1 MTSDEARDR
10 FSDAYEGE
18 LSAEEQAAFDAALAA
33 DEALAAEYDDF
44 RAFLE
49 GTSALAGLGDLLD
62 LRDDPS
68 LRREFL
74 MEPPPADAP
83 DLLPGVQKKLR
94 ERSRGRYYRDR
105 FAERSKL
112 RAFPLVLGIIMVLIL
127 ALSWF
132 GLSYVQLELEAE
144 PLAPIED
151 AGER

>member
-1 MTSDEARDR
+1 MTSDDARDR

-18 LSAEEQAAFDAALAA
+18 LSPEEQAAFDAALAA
-33 DEALAAEYDDF
+33 DEALAAEYEDF
-44 RAFLE
+44 RSFLE
-49 GTSALAGLGDLLD
+49 GTSALAALGDLD

-74 MEPPPADAP
+74 GPPPDDAP

-112 RAFPLVLGIIMVLIL
+112 RAFPVVLGIIMVLIL

-132 GLSYVQLELEAE
+132 GLSYVQLELESE
-144 PLAPIED
+144 PEATTED
-151 AGER
+151 ARRR